1 MMRESVRAFLHHCPL
16 PTEEAPV
23 AEVEAAERLIGA
35 IETPLNDQE
44 AEALLACFGPDA
56 CFGLAWSLLHLI
68 ETSPTA
74 FPQVEPETTANPWVR
89 LLWERQ
95 QQGDKPT

>member
-1 MMRESVRAFLHHCPL
+1 MQNGVLNLSSSGTL
-16 PTEEAPV
+16 PTEDAQV
-23 AEVEAAERLIGA
+23 AEVEAAERLIDA
-35 IETPLNDQE
+35 IEAPLTDQE
-44 AEALLACFGPDA
+44 AEALLACFGHDA

-95 QQGDKPT
+95 Q

>member
-1 MMRESVRAFLHHCPL
+1 MQNGVLNLSSSGTL
-16 PTEEAPV
+16 PTEDAQV
-23 AEVEAAERLIGA
+23 AEVEAAERLIDA
-35 IETPLNDQE
+35 IEAPLTDQE
-44 AEALLACFGPDA
+44 AEALLACFGSDV

-74 FPQVEPETTANPWVR
+74 FPPVEPETTANPWVR

-95 QQGDKPT
+95 Q